1 MGECWR
7 MFNNSHTEVKRLQYR
22 EVQVVE
28 RKETISKAL
37 LQMADI

>member
-22 EVQVVE
+22 EVQAVE
-28 RKETISKAL
+28 RKETMLKAL

>member
-1 MGECWR
+1 

-22 EVQVVE
+22 EVQAVE
-28 RKETISKAL
+28 RKKTISKAL